1 MLTAAILLELDDWN
15 FFCTP
20 FQLLIPLD
28 DFLYPVEQNQS
39 LLGLYLRALA
49 TQAVRLVSYL

>member
-1 MLTAAILLELDDWN
+1 MLTAAILLELDDRK
-15 FFCTP
+15 FVFTP
-20 FQLLIPLD
+20 FQLPIPLEE
-28 DFLYPVEQNQS
+28 FLYPVEQNQL